1 MITIQIDL
9 GRVQQLV
16 EESISN
22 SMNKTSQEFIY
33 TNKYFNRQLADSEQR
48 FLTHMTR
55 IESVLIEMS
64 RNALFQFE
72 SVKECCMSESKNLK
86 SIIISSEKLIEDSL
100 AQAGRRSTFTNNLNE
115 NISSNSSS
123 SSTSDDQLKSL
134 INNVLEK
141 TIERSK
147 SNEINFN
154 IQKLQ
159 LESMSM
165 SLKTLLTESLEDLKE
180 TNDMQFNSV
189 KNRSQ
194 LLEDKLITVEDQ
206 LKQCKEMIT
215 RVAAVINNSINSIL
229 LNEQLQKQQQHQHS
243 KQDQDE

>member
-1 MITIQIDL
+1 M
-9 GRVQQLV
+9 QQLV
-16 EESISN
+16 GESISN
-22 SMNKTSQEFIY
+22 VTRKTSEEFIY
-33 TNKYFNRQLADSEQR
+33 TNKYFNTQLADSEQR
-48 FLTHMTR
+48 FIAHMTR
-55 IESVLIEMS
+55 LESVLIEMS

-100 AQAGRRSTFTNNLNE
+100 THGR
-115 NISSNSSS
+115 SSLSSS
-123 SSTSDDQLKSL
+123 SLIEFASPRPPPPPSSPFNVDELKFL
-134 INNVLEK
+134 INIVLDK

-165 SLKTLLTESLEDLKE
+165 SLKTLFTESLEELKE
-180 TNDMQFNSV
+180 TNDLQFNSV

-194 LLEDKLITVEDQ
+194 LLEDKLETIEYQ
-206 LKQCKEMIT
+206 LKQCNEMIIK
-215 RVAAVINNSINSIL
+215 VAAVVNNSINFM
-229 LNEQLQKQQQHQHS
+229 NNAQLQQQQQQP
-243 KQDQDE
+243 KLE

>member
-1 MITIQIDL
+1 MQK
-9 GRVQQLV
+9 LV

-22 SMNKTSQEFIY
+22 SMNKTSEEFIY

-55 IESVLIEMS
+55 LESVLIDMS
-64 RNALFQFE
+64 QNALFQFE

-100 AQAGRRSTFTNNLNE
+100 TQAGRRSATSS
-115 NISSNSSS
+115 ISSSK
-123 SSTSDDQLKSL
+123 SDDDELKCL

-165 SLKTLLTESLEDLKE
+165 SIKTLFTESLEDLKE
-180 TNDMQFNSV
+180 TNDIQFNSV

-215 RVAAVINNSINSIL
+215 RVAAVVNNSINSI
-229 LNEQLQKQQQHQHS
+229 LNEQLQKQQQQS
-243 KQDQDE
+243 KQDE